1 MPSSLSSSSAEIRRH
16 GSVGAGPVDEK
27 KASYNQD
34 DLQEG
39 LVEVSGN
46 ADSLKRH
53 LGNRQIQLIA
63 IGGTVGTARS

>member
-1 MPSSLSSSSAEIRRH
+1 MSSEIHHHSSA
-16 GSVGAGPVDEK
+16 GSGTVDEK
-27 KASYNQD
+27 KASYDQD
-34 DLQEG
+34 DLREG

-63 IGGTVGTARS
+63 IGGTVGTGT